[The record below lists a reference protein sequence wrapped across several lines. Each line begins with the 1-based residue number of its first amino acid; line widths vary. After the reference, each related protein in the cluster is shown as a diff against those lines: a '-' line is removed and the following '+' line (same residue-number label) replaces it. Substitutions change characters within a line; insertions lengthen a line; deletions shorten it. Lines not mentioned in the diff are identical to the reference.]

1 MVGNLEAT
9 IPFEAALLFETALP
23 FEAGLP
29 SEAMSSANYRAELSD
44 YKASS

>member
-29 SEAMSSANYRAELSD
+29 SEAMSSATYRAELSD